1 VSLCSRSSLQETVS
15 RVDSAISPPSSHREY
30 DARVRAIVAWGVGW
44 CIGAVIFAMG
54 FVLLAAFRAEAI
66 EALLVLLA
74 SAASFGGPT
83 YFAARRH
90 GSRQPFVQALVWVIG
105 IAVAGIVLSEYY
117 LAQTALAQPGDLNI
131 NTYETMRARQASFD
145 RWGVPPE
152 TVSSFAFTFAV
163 VIASTFGSGLLSALV
178 AGGWGIAGVIRG
190 TLFGLAGVI
199 AITAGLVLVPIGTYV
214 LALVMS
220 FGDGPRPFPRLPSSF
235 ALAALLAG
243 CAAGAI
249 IEYARAALLLNPTSG
264 ARPGA

>member
-1 VSLCSRSSLQETVS
+1 
-15 RVDSAISPPSSHREY
+15 
-30 DARVRAIVAWGVGW
+30 
-44 CIGAVIFAMG
+44 MG
-54 FVLLAAFRAEAI
+54 FVVLAARRAEAI

-90 GSRQPFVQALVWVIG
+90 ESRQPLVQALVWVVG
-105 IAVAGIVLSEYY
+105 IAGAGIVLSEYY

-145 RWGVPPE
+145 SWGQSPE
-152 TVSSFAFTFAV
+152 TVSSFVFTFTV
-163 VIASTFGSGLLSALV
+163 VMASTFGTGLLSALV
-178 AGGWGIAGVIRG
+178 ASGWRIAGVIRG
-190 TLFGLAGVI
+190 TLFGLASAF

-214 LALVMS
+214 LTLVMV
-220 FGDGPRPFPRLPSSF
+220 FGGGPRSLPPLPSSF

-243 CAAGAI
+243 CAVGAI
-249 IEYARAALLLNPTSG
+249 IEYARAALLVNGASG